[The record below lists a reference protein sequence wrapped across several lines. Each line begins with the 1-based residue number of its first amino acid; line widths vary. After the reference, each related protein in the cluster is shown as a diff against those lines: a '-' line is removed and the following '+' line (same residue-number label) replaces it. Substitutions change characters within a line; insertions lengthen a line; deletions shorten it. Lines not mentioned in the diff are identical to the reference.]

1 MPSRRWIGEVLKAWN
16 RQQRL
21 QLVGCQV
28 FADDMAEHR
37 FERTARTKPHAV
49 AERIEQC
56 LLHDG
61 TLAVRMGGR
70 GPVRNAHICRND
82 ARRLVPQ
89 VVQSLTSGACLP
101 IQPFLQH
108 DRDLVS
114 GLLRDRCL

>member
-1 MPSRRWIGEVLKAWN
+1 MDATCVTPPSGSPDMTTFT
-16 RQQRL
+16 RL
-21 QLVGCQV
+21 
-28 FADDMAEHR
+28 DE
-37 FERTARTKPHAV
+37 PY
-49 AERIEQC
+49 
-56 LLHDG
+56 
-61 TLAVRMGGR
+61 
-70 GPVRNAHICRND
+70 RNAIICRND